1 MSEVLLR
8 TLEMLRMIP
17 RGGRYVG
24 AKELH
29 DKLEAAGFVV
39 DIRTIQRDLKD
50 LANHHGLGI
59 ECQETTKPHGYR
71 FAADAPVFEI
81 PAMDVKTA
89 LALKLSERFLA
100 RVLPRETYER
110 LQGHVT
116 RAEKVLDNVPN
127 NKLAM
132 WPKKVRVTS
141 AGLPVQHPKIG
152 ADVLDVVTRAL
163 LEDRKF
169 RCTYKRRDGE
179 VREHEVNPLAL
190 VYRDAY
196 PMLVCMLGG
205 KDGIVT
211 IVPHRI
217 QSAELL
223 ASPRFVPARFDLD
236 KFLAAGGTGFLIE
249 PEPLKLVALVHVKA
263 VPTIEELP
271 IAPDQTLED
280 YDENRK
286 ILRATVANS
295 LELQRWLFGF
305 GDMIEVLGPEELR
318 SRMRAIVENL
328 ASRYARNSGVQ
339 ERAPAWAEPENY
351 PAKGHTWGS

>member
-17 RGGRYVG
+17 RGGRFVG
-24 AKELH
+24 AKELQ
-29 DKLEAAGFVV
+29 DKLSVAGFAV

-50 LANHHGLGI
+50 LAKHHGLGI
-59 ECQETTKPHGYR
+59 ECQEETKPHGYR

-110 LQGHVT
+110 LQGHVS

-127 NKLAM
+127 NRLAL

-141 AGLPVQHPKIG
+141 AGLPVQHPTIR
-152 ADVLDVVTRAL
+152 ADVLDVMTRAL
-163 LEDRKF
+163 LEDRRF

-179 VREHEVNPLAL
+179 VSERDVNPIAL

-196 PMLVCMLGG
+196 PILVCTLGK
-205 KDGIVT
+205 KDGVVT
-211 IVPHRI
+211 IIPHRI

-223 ASPRFVPARFDLD
+223 STRREVPASFELDRFLR
-236 KFLAAGGTGFLIE
+236 AGGTGFLIDV
-249 PEPLKLVALVHVKA
+249 EPLDLVALVHVKA
-263 VPTIEELP
+263 LPTIEELP
-271 IAPDQTLED
+271 IAPDQRIED
-280 YDENRK
+280 HDDTRK
-286 ILRATVANS
+286 ILRARVANS

-305 GDMIEVLGPEELR
+305 GDAIEVLEPTELR
-318 SRMRAIVENL
+318 ERLRRIIENL
-328 ASRYARNSGVQ
+328 AARYSRASG
-339 ERAPAWAEPENY
+339 EYAWAEPENY
-351 PAKGHTWGS
+351 PARGA